1 MYLAERVRGGLVG
14 LLVGDALGV
23 PYEFHPAEA
32 LPPLEQLE
40 MEPPPGFAR
49 AHAGVPPGTW
59 SDDGAQA
66 LALLASLLAQGR
78 LNLADFAQRLLAWR
92 MRGYMAVDSRV
103 FDVGVQTHRA
113 LEALARGVPPAEAG
127 PAEER
132 ANGNGSLMR
141 VLPLAMWHQGSD
153 EALVQDAM
161 LQSNPTH
168 RHPRARVCCA
178 LYCLWAR
185 YELLG
190 LAQAWE
196 KAVSTLEALLP
207 EASAERSELDRHVRP
222 RDNPRCRAAATWWTP
237 CTRPAGRWSKAL
249 ASSRWCGWPSRWET
263 IPTPP
268 PAWPGASL
276 ASATATAPSRP
287 AGGRACGARPSTRGC
302 WSSCCRPQ
310 PESNRQPHR
319 PALTAASHKIP
330 YNPTR
335 TVSE

>member
-1 MYLAERVRGGLVG
+1 MYVAERVRGGLVG

-78 LNLADFAQRLLAWR
+78 LDLADFAQRLLAWR

-141 VLPLAMWHQGSD
+141 VLPLALWHRGSD

-222 RDNPRCRAAATWWTP
+222 RDNPPVQGSGYVVDSLHSARWALEQGSGFEQVVRLAISLGNDTDTTACVAGGIAGIRYGYGAIPARWREGLRGQALYQGLLEQLLQAAT
-237 CTRPAGRWSKAL
+237 
-249 ASSRWCGWPSRWET
+249 
-263 IPTPP
+263 
-268 PAWPGASL
+268 
-276 ASATATAPSRP
+276 
-287 AGGRACGARPSTRGC
+287 
-302 WSSCCRPQ
+302 
-310 PESNRQPHR
+310 
-319 PALTAASHKIP
+319 
-330 YNPTR
+330 
-335 TVSE
+335 